1 VPTAKLSAGLLL
13 FRRMPGDSVD
23 VFIAHPGGP
32 FWARK
37 DVGAWS
43 IPKGEIEPGESPMD
57 AARREF
63 AEETGSVV
71 AGAFA
76 SLGWVR
82 MRSGK
87 IVHAWAVEGEIDAD
101 TIRSN
106 VFTLEWPPR
115 SGRQRQY
122 PEADRAAWFPLAE
135 ARRRILAAQSP
146 LIDSLEGLVSSSR
159 QSSA

>member
-1 VPTAKLSAGLLL
+1 MPNKASAGVLMY
-13 FRRMPGDSVD
+13 RRRANGLE
-23 VFIAHPGGP
+23 VFLVHPGGP

-122 PEADRAAWFPLAE
+122 PEADRAAWFPLDE

-146 LIDSLEGLVSSSR
+146 LIDSLEGLLSSSL
-159 QSSA
+159 QSPA

>member
-1 VPTAKLSAGLLL
+1 MYRRRASGLE
-13 FRRMPGDSVD
+13 
-23 VFIAHPGGP
+23 VFLVHPGGP

-37 DVGAWS
+37 DAGAWS
-43 IPKGEIEPGESPMD
+43 IPKGEIEPGEAPLD

-63 AEETGSVV
+63 AEETGSTV
-71 AGAFA
+71 AGAFVP
-76 SLGWVR
+76 LGWVR

-87 IVHAWAVEGEIDAD
+87 VVHAWAVEGEIDAD
-101 TIRSN
+101 AIRSN

-122 PEADRAAWFPLAE
+122 PEADRAAWFSLDE

-146 LIDSLEGLVSSSR
+146 FVDYLEGLVSQPHGATTNAER
-159 QSSA
+159 

>member
-1 VPTAKLSAGLLL
+1 MYRRRASGLE
-13 FRRMPGDSVD
+13 
-23 VFIAHPGGP
+23 VFLVHPGGP

-43 IPKGEIEPGESPMD
+43 IPKGEIEPGEAPID

-71 AGAFA
+71 AGVFA
-76 SLGWVR
+76 PLGWVR

-87 IVHAWAVEGEIDAD
+87 VVHAWAVEGEIDAD

-122 PEADRAAWFPLAE
+122 PEADRAAWFPLDE

-146 LIDSLEGLVSSSR
+146 LIDSLEGLVSSSQR
-159 QSSA
+159 SPA